1 MPHCPVISNGARI
14 VCLRTSFQIENTG
27 VKLAGAAA
35 LVAEDKDLKIPFV
48 LRIQVPGVNST
59 PVPHFTRGVH

>member
-1 MPHCPVISNGARI
+1 

-27 VKLAGAAA
+27 VELAGAARR
-35 LVAEDKDLKIPFV
+35 VAEDKDLKITFV

-59 PVPHFTRGVH
+59 PFPRLTKGVL